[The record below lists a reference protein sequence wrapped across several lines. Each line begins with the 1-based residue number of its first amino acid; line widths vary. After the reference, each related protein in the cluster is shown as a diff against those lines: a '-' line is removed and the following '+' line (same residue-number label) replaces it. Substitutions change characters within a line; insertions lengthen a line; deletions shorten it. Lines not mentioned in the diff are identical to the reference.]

1 MIALLIRLSNQILIG
16 ACCLSIIALVLAV
29 VALLRLLP
37 ALLAAI
43 RLGLRGICIL
53 SFRLYSL
60 VLTWLAP
67 FVQQRIGVDVLTGLP
82 RIGATLILSL
92 ALGLLFLAITRL
104 PIAVWSM
111 GLLILHGLVVGLAWD
126 ELEDPGGLRLGVKV
140 Q

>member
-1 MIALLIRLSNQILIG
+1 MIGLLVRLSNQILVG
-16 ACCLSIIALVLAV
+16 ACCSSLIAVFFSAA
-29 VALLRLLP
+29 ALLRLLP

-53 SFRLYSL
+53 SFRFYSL

-67 FVQQRIGVDVLTGLP
+67 FVQQRTGVDVLTGLP
-82 RIGATLILSL
+82 RIGATLVLSL

-104 PIAVWSM
+104 PIAVWSV

-126 ELEDPGGLRLGVKV
+126 ELEDPAVSG
-140 Q
+140 